1 MKKIFRLA
9 AIFVVISII
18 LSYMVIRAADVTLTA
33 GSYAFVTSVNPD
45 SVSTGNAYTLTPYE
59 TTPSAAYYSFNL
71 QNLSVPEGKYIE
83 SAMLKM
89 QLYKNT
95 EYTDGDILVLSCEN
109 SFDSNSLTYNTAPSL
124 GGVVAKKSEL
134 TIAAS
139 RIDRIDITPY
149 VCEMV
154 SKGSEF
160 VSFALLN
167 YGTADCKFRV
177 TGLEIT
183 YTDAAEEISVGK
195 AKFYKYNMAERNYA
209 VNGEHGLDMWVS
221 FPVSGSGAGKK
232 LNVSVASYTEDNVMT
247 EITKFEKTVYGGSQ
261 ESFIAFPFSH
271 KKEAAYI
278 RAFVWDSKQS
288 PYAIS
293 SYYTEKSVAQLKSV
307 SISAGELAPV
317 FSRDVYEYAILFDEL
332 PESFP
337 EIKLQYDS
345 GMKVKKLPAE
355 NLNEPYKV
363 EVTSPDY
370 NKTVTYSFVCREKQT
385 AVISARK
392 INSGNGE
399 LIFPC
404 DSAEDITNGASLEFD
419 KDFIYGEKSA
429 VSEVVLNLNLK
440 ASESGA
446 LEIYT
451 DSSLENKLATLDIK
465 AGDEFL
471 PYSVPLRSEFFTN
484 INSIGLF
491 IKGNAELWTGEN
503 YVESSEGKRIP
514 YIVASYGKTESEKEN
529 TLFWDDRTKVFS
541 GYYEYDMLPYD
552 KYLSSQN
559 PPTFVWPYI
568 DFADSYQFVVAKD
581 AELKNI
587 VAYKNNANL
596 NLQTFPFELEP
607 GNYYWTV
614 RGLKGEEFTEW
625 TDVRRVT
632 VLSDA
637 VASPVP
643 HVDEIKEALKSAP
656 HPRLLTSPDKI
667 EEFRALKDKGVES
680 VYSSIISDANAAV
693 SSTVLYEPV
702 YSGNASTYKT
712 QVTTIIEQID
722 CCTLAYLVTGET
734 KYATT
739 AIRIMNSMAGWKLY
753 VDTDKDRV
761 QDEGESSTYAID
773 SQLYRSVLYSLVIG
787 YDSFWNLMTET
798 QKNKIG
804 DNIAARM
811 NYLEHPADGLQ
822 DAAYRL
828 EYTSAISHGWNG
840 AETILSA
847 AIALAGHSD
856 SSDAILDGYLPRY
869 LAMNAT
875 QTGYQDGGYSGG
887 FAYSSYDNESYVVR
901 ALGNLGI
908 YDMCKSAQY
917 RNLWKN
923 YFYTVF
929 NLTAMEF
936 GDGSY
941 GYGANFDSAKLMR
954 LYARFSGSPYAVWKY
969 ESIKLP
975 MQNVMDV
982 YFVAAK
988 TDVKPERPVK
998 LPKAHAFVDSGYVAM
1013 HSDLESEDKISL
1025 YFRSSPYGSAAHS
1038 HADHNSF
1045 HIQGFGERLA
1055 IDSGYYDTVSTDH
1068 SREYKRETYAHNAIT
1083 HSGGKGQANKTYQA
1097 KGKITNFLTGEYFDL
1112 TSGDATETYN
1122 YYNETDSKVHYDK
1135 QMDKALRHIIYIRP
1149 DCFIVIDDLKAVDNK
1164 ETTFEWWLHAYEDI
1178 NFVSDKNAA
1187 VIRKN
1192 EAELEA
1198 EILYPVNMVK
1208 SGKSTD
1214 FEDINGNLWS
1224 PEGTESY
1231 LQKHQRV
1238 WFTTPTVNETGIV
1251 SVINVRKKNDE
1262 KKEYKTE
1269 NCDGYVKISFADGTV
1284 AYVRTVSSEK
1294 EIITGDGI
1302 SFNGAAFVMKDDEF
1316 MLVDGIKASLNG
1328 KELVSSD
1335 KKVSVM
1341 KCLNTVGISGMEDA
1355 SVAVATDK
1363 VHKINDERG
1372 NIVSAN
1378 TDTLGI
1384 TAEYESEKLKINMLS
1399 GFYTLKLVT
1408 SSGNA
1413 GIPLTEY

>member
-1 MKKIFRLA
+1 MKKIFRIA

-45 SVSTGNAYTLTPYE
+45 SVSTGNTYTLTPYE

-109 SFDSNSLTYNTAPSL
+109 SFASNSLTFNTAPSL
-124 GGVVAKKSEL
+124 GGVVAKKSGLSL
-134 TIAAS
+134 TAGK
-139 RIDRIDITPY
+139 IDRIDITPY
-149 VCEMV
+149 ICERV

-160 VSFALLN
+160 ASFALLN
-167 YGTADCKFRV
+167 YGTSDCKLKV

-183 YTDAAEEISVGK
+183 YTDAPEGISVGK

-232 LNVSVASYTEDNVMT
+232 LNISVASYTEDNVMT

-317 FSRDVYEYAILFDEL
+317 FSGNVYEYTILFDEI

-355 NLNEPYKV
+355 NVNEPYRV

-370 NKTVTYSFVCREKQT
+370 NKTVTYSFICREKQT
-385 AVISARK
+385 AVISGRK

-399 LIFPC
+399 VIFPC
-404 DSAEDITNGASLEFD
+404 DSAENITNGASLEFD

-451 DSSLENKLATLDIK
+451 DSSLENKLATVDIK
-465 AGDEFL
+465 ASDEFL
-471 PYSVPLRSEFFTN
+471 PYSVSLSSEFFTN

-491 IKGNAELWTGEN
+491 VKGNAELWAGEN

-568 DFADSYQFVVAKD
+568 NFADSYQFVVAKD

-614 RGLKGEEFTEW
+614 RGVKGEEFTEW

-632 VLSDA
+632 VLADA
-637 VASPVP
+637 APLPVP
-643 HVDEIKEALKSAP
+643 EVSYIIDALASAG
-656 HPRLLTSPDKI
+656 HPRILTTAESI
-667 EEFRALKDKGVES
+667 EEFRDNRQRGTGDVAAAIL
-680 VYSSIISDANAAV
+680 SDANAAV
-693 SSTVLYEPV
+693 KKPTMYEP
-702 YSGNASTYKT
+702 TYTGSNLSAFTSNVK
-712 QVTTIIEQID
+712 TIIGQIEN
-722 CCTLAYLVTGET
+722 CSYAYLITGEE

-739 AIRIMNSMAGWKLY
+739 AVKVLKHVAGWKL
-753 VDTDKDRV
+753 DA
-761 QDEGESSTYAID
+761 EGGGTSYKTD
-773 SQLYRSVLYSLVIG
+773 SQLYRAVLYALVIG
-787 YDSFWNLMTET
+787 YDSVWNFLTDSE
-798 QKNKIG
+798 KALVEKAIES
-804 DNIAARM
+804 RM
-811 NYLEHPADGLQ
+811 NYLEHPAEGLQ

-828 EYTSAISHGWNG
+828 EYTSSISHGWSG
-840 AETILSA
+840 SEAILASA
-847 AIALAGHSD
+847 AALAGHSESAD
-856 SSDAILDGYLPRY
+856 VILKNYLPRY
-869 LAMNAT
+869 LAMNAS
-875 QTGYQDGGYSGG
+875 QTGYQDGGNSVG
-887 FAYSSYDNESYVVR
+887 FAYSSYDSESYIVR
-901 ALGNLGI
+901 TLRNLGI
-908 YDMCKSAQY
+908 YDMNKSAQY
-917 RNLWKN
+917 RNSWKN
-923 YFYTVF
+923 FFYTVF

-941 GYGANFDSAKLMR
+941 GWGASYAAAKLMR
-954 LYARFSGSPYAVWKY
+954 LYARFSKSPYAVWKY
-969 ESIKLP
+969 NFIKMPLE
-975 MQNVMDV
+975 NEIEA
-982 YFVAAK
+982 YFVGEESPEII
-988 TDVKPERPVK
+988 PERPVK
-998 LPKAHAFVDSGYVAM
+998 LPKSYAFRDCGYVAM
-1013 HSDLESEDKISL
+1013 HSDLESEDKVSL
-1025 YFRSSPYGSAAHS
+1025 YFRSSPYGSAAHA

-1068 SREYKRETYAHNAIT
+1068 SRKYKRETYAHNAIT
-1083 HSGGKGQANKTYQA
+1083 HSGGRGQANKTYQA

-1149 DCFIVIDDLKAVDNK
+1149 DYFIVIDDLKAVDNK
-1164 ETTFEWWLHAYEDI
+1164 ETTFEWWLNAYEDI

-1214 FEDINGNLWS
+1214 FEDINGSVWS
-1224 PEGTESY
+1224 PEGNYNY

-1238 WFTTPTVNETGIV
+1238 WFTTPAVNETGIV
-1251 SVINVRKKNDE
+1251 SVINVRKRNDE

-1269 NCDGYVKISFADGTV
+1269 SHADYIKISFADGTV
-1284 AYVRTVSSEK
+1284 AYIRTVSSEK

-1355 SVAVATDK
+1355 TVAVATDK